1 MTHFLRAHS
10 QIIVA
15 DSRPRDYRNLVQ
27 LTGDNRWHL
36 HFFTTG
42 YAAIRFGSAAD
53 LWIVNT
59 QLPDMSGFDLF
70 ELLGERAA
78 RAPTFIVSDQY
89 SADEERAPVAAER
102 LCTCARTPTIRS
114 TAASWCSS
122 RSIANQRNSPH
133 PVFYDR
139 QAILIPTRDVP

>member
-1 MTHFLRAHS
+1 MTHFLRAQS

-89 SADEERAPVAAER
+89 SADEERRACGCGAALYLSKDANHSIDCRQLVQLAVDSQPAEFSAPR
-102 LCTCARTPTIRS
+102 FL
-114 TAASWCSS
+114 
-122 RSIANQRNSPH
+122 
-133 PVFYDR
+133 
-139 QAILIPTRDVP
+139 